1 MELNICEPPEN
12 WRSSSDNDQQR
23 QNRIRPN
30 KLPFNQPEKEAIN
43 FYVNIIGAPPEVE
56 QLINNVKDVASQFL
70 YRWKHFPISLPPA
83 IDCKEFISLGEST
96 SCETNGK
103 PKLNLKD
110 LFILPPFDE
119 LDAVASDNNG
129 ESKKLSEPQM
139 SSLRKTG

>member
-1 MELNICEPPEN
+1 MELNICEASES
-12 WRSSSDNDQQR
+12 WRNSSDNEQR
-23 QNRIRPN
+23 RIRPN
-30 KLPFNQPEKEAIN
+30 KLPPLNQQPEKEAIN

-70 YRWKHFPISLPPA
+70 YRWKNFPINLPSP
-83 IDCKEFISLGEST
+83 IDCEEFILEST
-96 SCETNGK
+96 SETNLNSK

-129 ESKKLSEPQM
+129 ESKKLSEHQM
-139 SSLRKTG
+139 NSLRKTG

>member
-1 MELNICEPPEN
+1 MELNICEPSES
-12 WRSSSDNDQQR
+12 WRNSSDNEQQHR
-23 QNRIRPN
+23 NRPS
-30 KLPFNQPEKEAIN
+30 KLPSLNQPEKEAIN

-70 YRWKHFPISLPPA
+70 YRWKHFPINLPSP
-83 IDCKEFISLGEST
+83 IDCQEFILEST
-96 SCETNGK
+96 SEQTNLNSK

-129 ESKKLSEPQM
+129 ESKKLSEHQM
-139 SSLRKTG
+139 TSLRKTG